1 MWSVA
6 RRPRWIAML
15 VLALVIAG
23 GFAALSQWQLARAV
37 ATGVVVV
44 RDTETPVPLE
54 TMATPQ
60 SPVKE
65 ISNGQDVTVKGEWV
79 ADDYTVLSERLN
91 GSKKGYWVVGHL
103 AVATGGGTAGLPV
116 ALGWAETEKQA
127 KDAAAALAKEAPASV
142 TVTGRYLPSE
152 APQDTDFEHGKLSTL
167 AAGSILNIWKTVDPA
182 GIYGGYVVIHS
193 NVAGLERIDSPV
205 PSSDVELNWLNIFY
219 AAEWI
224 VFAGFAFFLWYRLVR
239 DAWEREVEEELEAL
253 EAETAASGPDSAGT
267 DSAGTDSPGAAS

>member
-1 MWSVA
+1 
-6 RRPRWIAML
+6 ML
-15 VLALVIAG
+15 VLAMVIAG
-23 GFAALSQWQLARAV
+23 GFAALSQWQLARAI

-54 TMATPQ
+54 TMAAPQ
-60 SPVKE
+60 SPVKDVA
-65 ISNGQDVTVKGEWV
+65 NGQDVTVTGEWV
-79 ADDYTVLSERLN
+79 VDDYIVLSDRLN
-91 GSKKGYWVVGHL
+91 GSKMGYWVVGHL
-103 AVATGGGTAGLPV
+103 AVATGGGPAGLPV
-116 ALGWAETEKQA
+116 ALGWTETEKQA
-127 KDAAAALAKEAPASV
+127 KDAAAALAKQAPASV

-205 PSSDVELNWLNIFY
+205 PTSDVELNWLNIFY
-219 AAEWI
+219 AIEWV

-253 EAETAASGPDSAGT
+253 EAAATASGPGSAGT
-267 DSAGTDSPGAAS
+267 NSAGTNPSGAAS

>member
-15 VLALVIAG
+15 VLAMVIAG
-23 GFAALSQWQLARAV
+23 GFAALSQWQLARAI

-54 TMATPQ
+54 TMAAPQ
-60 SPVKE
+60 SPVKDVA
-65 ISNGQDVTVKGEWV
+65 NGQDVTVTGEWV
-79 ADDYTVLSERLN
+79 VDEYIVLSDRLN
-91 GSKKGYWVVGHL
+91 GSKVGYWVVGHL
-103 AVATGGGTAGLPV
+103 AVATDGGAAGLPV
-116 ALGWAETEKQA
+116 ALGWTETEKQA
-127 KDAAAALAKEAPASV
+127 KDAAAALAKQPPASV

-193 NVAGLERIDSPV
+193 NVARLERIDSPV
-205 PSSDVELNWLNIFY
+205 PTSDVELNWLNIFY
-219 AAEWI
+219 AIEWV

-253 EAETAASGPDSAGT
+253 EAAAAQPGNPAGPDTPGT
-267 DSAGTDSPGAAS
+267 DSSGTAS

>member
-15 VLALVIAG
+15 VLAMVIAG

-65 ISNGQDVTVKGEWV
+65 VSNGQDVTAKGEWV
-79 ADDYTVLSERLN
+79 AGDYIVLSERLN

-127 KDAAAALAKEAPASV
+127 KDAAAVLAKLPPASV

-182 GIYGGYVVIHS
+182 GIYGGYVVIHQ

-205 PSSDVELNWLNIFY
+205 PTSDVELNWLNIFY
-219 AAEWI
+219 AAEWV

-253 EAETAASGPDSAGT
+253 EAAAAAAGSDSAGT
-267 DSAGTDSPGAAS
+267 DSAGTDSAGTN

>member
-15 VLALVIAG
+15 VLAMVIAG
-23 GFAALSQWQLARAV
+23 GFAALSQWQLARAI

-54 TMATPQ
+54 TMAAPQ
-60 SPVKE
+60 SPVKDVA
-65 ISNGQDVTVKGEWV
+65 NGQDVTVTGEWV
-79 ADDYTVLSERLN
+79 VDDYIVLSDRLN
-91 GSKKGYWVVGHL
+91 GSKMGYWVVGHL
-103 AVATGGGTAGLPV
+103 AGATDGGAAGLPV
-116 ALGWAETEKQA
+116 ALGWTETEKQA
-127 KDAAAALAKEAPASV
+127 KDAAAALAKQPPASV
-142 TVTGRYLPSE
+142 TITGRYLPSE

-182 GIYGGYVVIHS
+182 GIYGGYVVNHAS
-193 NVAGLERIDSPV
+193 VDGLERIDSPV
-205 PSSDVELNWLNIFY
+205 PTSDVELNWLNIFY
-219 AAEWI
+219 AIEWV

-253 EAETAASGPDSAGT
+253 EAAAAQPGNPAGPASSGT
-267 DSAGTDSPGAAS
+267 DSSGTAS

>member
-79 ADDYTVLSERLN
+79 ADDYIVLSERLN

-103 AVATGGGTAGLPV
+103 AVATGGDTAGLPV
-116 ALGWAETEKQA
+116 ALGWTETEKQA
-127 KDAAAALAKEAPASV
+127 KDAAAALAKQAPASA

-253 EAETAASGPDSAGT
+253 EAAATASGQ